1 MLRPADHPRHAR
13 AAASS
18 SRQQGVVLLVA
29 LIVLVALTL
38 AGVALVRSVDTANL
52 VAGNLS
58 FHQTAVQ
65 AGERSTET
73 ALAWLQPNS
82 LMGNT
87 TLHNDATGYIADG
100 LRPDR
105 SPAAGQ
111 SWDAWWNQEVSNG
124 TPACGSGTGS
134 LDALLAM
141 FVDLSGQPHDRDPA
155 GNAVCYVIDR
165 LCAAPG
171 APHLANCAREPAS
184 TNTGGSQSAG
194 GLAPIG
200 NNRVYYRIT
209 TRIAGP
215 RRTVAYIQTIVAL

>member
-1 MLRPADHPRHAR
+1 MLRPPDQPRHR
-13 AAASS
+13 LAAARDN
-18 SRQQGVVLLVA
+18 RQQGVVLLVA

-65 AGERSTET
+65 AGERSTEL
-73 ALAWLQPNS
+73 ALTNWLQPNS
-82 LMGNT
+82 VMGNT
-87 TLHNDATGYIADG
+87 TLHNDATGYVANG
-100 LRPDR
+100 LPPRLP
-105 SPAAGQ
+105 PPGQ
-111 SWDAWWNQEVSNG
+111 SWDTYW
-124 TPACGSGTGS
+124 
-134 LDALLAM
+134 DALK
-141 FVDLSGQPHDRDPA
+141 A
-155 GNAVCYVIDR
+155 GGLTRAGGTDAANNTVEYIIDR
-165 LCAAPG
+165 LCADPG

-215 RRTVAYIQTIVAL
+215 RRTVAYVQTIVAL

>member
-1 MLRPADHPRHAR
+1 MRPPDRPRQR
-13 AAASS
+13 LAAAGTN
-18 SRQQGVVLLVA
+18 RQQGVVLLVA

-65 AGERSTET
+65 AGERSTEQ
-73 ALAWLQPNS
+73 ALTNWLQPNS
-82 LMGNT
+82 AMGNT
-87 TLHNDATGYIADG
+87 TLHNDATGYVAAGIAQ
-100 LRPDR
+100 

-111 SWDAWWNQEVSNG
+111 SWDAYWAAVVAGGVTPSAGG
-124 TPACGSGTGS
+124 T
-134 LDALLAM
+134 DA
-141 FVDLSGQPHDRDPA
+141 A
-155 GNAVCYVIDR
+155 GNTVQYIVHR
-165 LCAAPG
+165 LCATTG

-215 RRTVAYIQTIVAL
+215 RRTVAYVQTIVAL

>member
-1 MLRPADHPRHAR
+1 MLRPPDQPRHR
-13 AAASS
+13 LAAARDN
-18 SRQQGVVLLVA
+18 RQQGVVLLVA

-65 AGERSTET
+65 AGERSTEL
-73 ALAWLQPNS
+73 ALNNWLQPNS
-82 LMGNT
+82 VMGNT
-87 TLHNDATGYIADG
+87 TLHNDATGYIAAG
-100 LRPDR
+100 IAQ

-111 SWDAWWNQEVSNG
+111 SWDAYWAAVVAGGVTPSAGG
-124 TPACGSGTGS
+124 T
-134 LDALLAM
+134 DA
-141 FVDLSGQPHDRDPA
+141 A
-155 GNAVCYVIDR
+155 GNTVQYIVHR
-165 LCAAPG
+165 LCATTG

-215 RRTVAYIQTIVAL
+215 RSTVAYTQTIVAL